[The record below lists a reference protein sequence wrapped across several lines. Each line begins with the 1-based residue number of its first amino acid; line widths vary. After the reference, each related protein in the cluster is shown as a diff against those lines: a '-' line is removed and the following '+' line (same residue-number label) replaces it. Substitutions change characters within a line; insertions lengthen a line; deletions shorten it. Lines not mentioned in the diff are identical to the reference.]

1 MIILRFSFFLILS
14 FVLALLLSYEFRQ
27 IIQNFF
33 ASLIPKSKNRWVNA
47 KQFAHELNSAASP
60 DQIQSHWHLQQWWIL
75 IAGAVLFSSILLFAF
90 TQPVTAS
97 KMEADYLKKVD
108 PQIFAMLNGEMLD
121 APPEVEENLVQ
132 DAIAEALALESMNSS
147 VIAATNTVTSN
158 AMLTNDVVFE
168 AHSHNDL
175 AGADRKWHKMNPR
188 FKQRLL
194 MVIKTMREQHGY
206 EIILL
211 EGYRSPERQNNLAT
225 NINTTRAKGFQ
236 SYHQFGLAADIAF
249 KRNGKVVI
257 SERDP
262 WAMRGYQLYGQV
274 AESVGLTWGGRW
286 KSIQDYGH
294 TEYRMPGLVKTREM
308 AEKLTSEGQ
317 LQASNINVNP

>member
-1 MIILRFSFFLILS
+1 MIILLFSFFLILS

-194 MVIKTMREQHGY
+194 MVIKTMREQHG
-206 EIILL
+206 
-211 EGYRSPERQNNLAT
+211 
-225 NINTTRAKGFQ
+225 
-236 SYHQFGLAADIAF
+236 
-249 KRNGKVVI
+249 
-257 SERDP
+257 
-262 WAMRGYQLYGQV
+262 
-274 AESVGLTWGGRW
+274 
-286 KSIQDYGH
+286 
-294 TEYRMPGLVKTREM
+294 
-308 AEKLTSEGQ
+308 
-317 LQASNINVNP
+317 